1 MKTSGTIT
9 VTRYNAGMARMG
21 YKGRH
26 NRIYAVRSKIA
37 GYHVCAGKHYVDIK
51 IPKGHKL
58 AYNLPE
64 GDWLGHEGLVLVS
77 AININPALFG
87 RE

>member
-1 MKTSGTIT
+1 MRT
-9 VTRYNAGMARMG
+9 V
-21 YKGRH
+21 K
-26 NRIYAVRSKIA
+26 SKIA
-37 GYHVCAGKHYVDIK
+37 GYHVYAEKHCVCIK
-51 IPKGHKL
+51 IPEGHKL

-64 GDWLGHEGLVLVS
+64 GSWLGHEGLVLVS